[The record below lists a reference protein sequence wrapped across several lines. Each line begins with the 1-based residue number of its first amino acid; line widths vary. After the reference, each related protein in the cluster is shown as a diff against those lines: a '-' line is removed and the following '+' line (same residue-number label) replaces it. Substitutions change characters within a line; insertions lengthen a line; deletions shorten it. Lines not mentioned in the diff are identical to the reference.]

1 MLVRSMQLTT
11 RQYITWLILGAM
23 GISSLSGC
31 SRQFWRKQA
40 DTDTYNGIGQKLNDE
55 RWELP
60 RIDLTPDHR
69 SRFYDPYDPD
79 KEPLPPDDPAAHA
92 LMHSVN
98 GRRGYKSWHKLGTSF
113 AIENPCW
120 LENYGIEMNGMDPVE
135 GHSEVKLLQVS
146 LPALVDLTY
155 IHNRDYQNNL
165 EELYISALALT
176 QQRYNLGVR
185 YLGRNGGE
193 PFVNGGATTF
203 GRGGGTGVSTAGF
216 GVSQLL
222 PAGGQVAVELANA
235 VTWNFGQGGSISAP
249 LLGYSVTQPLMFQ
262 AGRKVVLEPLTQA
275 ERSVLYSARSMARF
289 RQTLFVSVSTSY
301 LNLLLQKQLIL
312 NQINNIRQLEEQ
324 YEKQKAIDSRD
335 PGFVTDKL
343 ENFPQLRELI
353 PDDLKARFTYDD
365 LWLKWTG
372 PMTEEDEQRLLS
384 LSDDPA
390 YLAAIQQLIGLKN
403 QDATSLA
410 AYQLLTNIQNAQAS
424 LASARQALADSQDS
438 LKIQLGLPPNVQLD
452 INETGLTPFEIISW
466 DLIELERRMREI
478 QKERGEQ
485 LLPDLGENQ
494 ADTPPDFAT
503 LRAYVAGLA
512 ELRNDLLESGFNVV
526 MNDLKPVA
534 ELLEATQDDWKAS
547 RPGQRFFRSE
557 EERNGLVQNYQKDK
571 AKFEQA
577 KRDFQF
583 GSDQLDMLLRLV
595 DVKTQD
601 DILKTLD
608 SDSNGMIERSELPQG
623 WNELPRLGTK
633 TASETYTVDAFLSEV
648 RDGSRI
654 LRDDYLLRLA
664 QQLEVLQ
671 AGLRVEAIA
680 INRFTLPD
688 SQEFPEI
695 EEVVEIGLENRL
707 DLMNN
712 RAQVMDSRRR
722 MEIAA
727 NGLES
732 TFNLTFQ
739 GSQGLSGGNQLL
751 DSNQTARLEFTTP
764 LDQIDERN
772 VYRTSLITY
781 QRQRRSYM
789 LSEDT
794 IAQNI
799 RQNWR
804 QLQVQ
809 EYRLEIDRRAVRTA
823 ALQYDS
829 ASSLATTVGQQG
841 ALNITTALNALLGA
855 QNSLARDWVSYET
868 NRLNIF
874 VNMGIMQIDPR
885 GVWDDP
891 FYLQM
896 NDLQDEESVS
906 PAVTPGVVLPN
917 SQPQN

>member
-1 MLVRSMQLTT
+1 MLARLIHRTTRRSM
-11 RQYITWLILGAM
+11 TWLILGAM

-31 SRQFWRKQA
+31 SRQFWRRQA
-40 DTDTYNGIGQKLNDE
+40 DTDSYNDIGQKLNDP

-60 RIDLTPDHR
+60 RINLTPDQR

-79 KEPLPPDDPAAHA
+79 KEPLPPDDPAAHVF
-92 LMHSVN
+92 MHSVN
-98 GRRGYKSWHKLGTSF
+98 GRRGYKSWHKLGRSF
-113 AIENPCW
+113 AIENPNW
-120 LENYGIEMNGMDPVE
+120 LEKYGIVMNGMDPVE
-135 GHSEVKLLQVS
+135 GHSEVKLLKVT
-146 LPALVDLTY
+146 LPELVDLTY
-155 IHNRDYQNNL
+155 IHNRDYQNTL
-165 EELYISALALT
+165 EDLYINALALT

-185 YLGRNGGE
+185 YLGRNGNE
-193 PFVNGGATTF
+193 PFANAAATTLGS
-203 GRGGGTGVSTAGF
+203 GRANGVSTAAF

-249 LLGYSVTQPLMFQ
+249 LLGYSVTQPLMFL

-289 RQTLFVSVSTSY
+289 RQTLFVGVSTSY
-301 LNLLLQKQLIL
+301 LSLLLQRQLIL

-324 YEKQKAIDSRD
+324 YEKQKALDSRI
-335 PGFVTDKL
+335 PRVVHERL
-343 ENFPQLRELI
+343 ENFELVI
-353 PDDLKARFTYDD
+353 PDDLKARFKYDR
-365 LWLKWTG
+365 LWMEWAG

-384 LSDDPA
+384 LSDDAA
-390 YLAAIQQLIGLKN
+390 YRAAIQQLIGWKN

-410 AYQLLTNIQNAQAS
+410 SYQLLTNLQNAQAA
-424 LASARQALADSQDS
+424 LASQRQALADSQDS

-452 INETGLTPFEIISW
+452 IDEEGLAPFEIISW
-466 DLIELERRMREI
+466 DLIDLERRMRDL
-478 QKERGEQ
+478 QKELGEQ

-512 ELRNDLLESGFNVV
+512 ELRNDLRQYGINVV
-526 MNDLKPVA
+526 KNDFKPI
-534 ELLEATQDDWKAS
+534 EDLLDTTLDDWKAS
-547 RPGQRFFRSE
+547 RPDQRFFRSE
-557 EERNGLVQNYQKDK
+557 EERILLVQNYQKDK
-571 AKFEQA
+571 STFERA
-577 KRDFQF
+577 VRDFML
-583 GSDQLDMLLRLV
+583 GSDQLDMLLRLI
-595 DVKTQD
+595 DVETPD
-601 DILKTLD
+601 DFLKTLD
-608 SDSNGMIERSELPQG
+608 SDSNGMIESSELPHG
-623 WNELPRLGTK
+623 WSELPRLGTK
-633 TASETYTVDAFLSEV
+633 TAAETYTVDEFLSEV

-654 LRDDYLLRLA
+654 LRDDYMLRLA

-671 AGLRVEAIA
+671 AGLRVDAIA
-680 INRFTLPD
+680 INRFALTE

-695 EEVVEIGLENRL
+695 EQVVEIGLENRL

-712 RAQVMDSRRR
+712 RAQVMDARRK

-727 NGLES
+727 NSLES

-739 GSQGLSGGNQLL
+739 GSQGLSGGNKLL

-772 VYRTSLITY
+772 AYRTSLIIY

-789 LSEDT
+789 LSEDN
-794 IAQNI
+794 IALSI

-829 ASSLATTVGQQG
+829 ASLQATAVAQG
-841 ALNITTALNALLGA
+841 NALNITTALNTLLSA
-855 QNSLARDWVSYET
+855 QNALARDWVTYET

-874 VNMGIMQIDPR
+874 VNMGIMQLDPR
-885 GVWDDP
+885 GVWDDS

-896 NDLQDEESVS
+896 NDLQDDESVS
-906 PAVTPGVVLPN
+906 PAMTPGVVPPN
-917 SQPQN
+917 PQPQN